1 MYYVVSIQIMKDDT
15 KAQSIFAYESQE
27 EALSAYHST
36 MASNYLSTTLKSCSC
51 LVCNEIGGVIKTEY
65 KIFDDPQPEP
75 EPEPNEEA

>member
-1 MYYVVSIQIMKDDT
+1 MYYLISIQIMKDDT

-36 MASNYLSTTLKSCSC
+36 MASNYLSETIKSCSC
-51 LVCNEIGGVIKTEY
+51 MVCNEICGVIKTEY
-65 KIFDDPQPEP
+65 KIFDDPQL